1 MSTVFKINL
10 DKDPNLVHHDWFL
23 QIIDHIKGIC
33 TSFYDHGC
41 HHLALTPAQFDII
54 YPGEIFPPPSELPAA
69 LGANA
74 TSAQTTNH
82 LRLTNQHVAITKDI
96 KAATQ
101 SILDS
106 LGEDNIRL
114 ISDPITG
121 TSNVNI
127 LVIVTAMN
135 TAHGTPT
142 ESTIDAWQAALKVPH
157 AIGHPFSHT
166 ASIHRHYHACLL
178 RAGSPEPERTKLKL
192 LEDAIKMHIDYTEA
206 FKDYNKANPVHSLRT
221 FDGAAT
227 FVQLHAPNITTGVA
241 GYANATMSPAQLQ
254 QLEDNIF
261 NRMNALSQHGHA
273 GGARATAFT
282 GRAYNRGAGRGVSPV
297 VGRGRGATRSG
308 TTSGARNY
316 CYLHGYDGHKGA
328 GPTGCRGM
336 AAANLATPGTYS
348 QLMLNA
354 TDHLSG
360 GSRYNL

>member
-1 MSTVFKINL
+1 MSTVFKISL
-10 DKDPNLVHHDWFL
+10 DKDPNLQHHEWFL

-41 HHLALTPAQFDII
+41 HHLALTAAQFEII
-54 YPGEIFPPPSELPAA
+54 YPGENFPPPSELPVA
-69 LGANA
+69 LAANA

-101 SILDS
+101 AILDS
-106 LGEDNIRL
+106 LGVDNIRL
-114 ISDPITG
+114 LSDPITG

-127 LVIVTAMN
+127 LDIVTSMN
-135 TAHGTPT
+135 IAHGTPT

-157 AIGHPFSHT
+157 AIGYPFSHT

-192 LEDAIKMHIDYTEA
+192 LEDAIKLHIDYTEA
-206 FKDYNKANPVHSLRT
+206 LKDYNKANPVHGLRT
-221 FDGAAT
+221 FAGATT
-227 FVQLHAPNITTGVA
+227 FIQLHAPNVTTTVA
-241 GYANATMSPAQLQ
+241 GYANSTMSPAQLQ

-261 NRMNALSQHGHA
+261 DRINAHHA
-273 GGARATAFT
+273 GGARTSGFA
-282 GRAYNRGAGRGVSPV
+282 GRGSNRGAGRGVTSAA
-297 VGRGRGATRSG
+297 GRGRGIPRAG
-308 TTSGARNY
+308 TIAGAPRNY

-336 AAANLATPGTYS
+336 AAANLASPGTYS
-348 QLMLNA
+348 HVMLSA
-354 TDHLSG
+354 TDHSSG